1 MATTSAPKSSRNCRE
16 VDVINNSGRGG
27 SGGGGGGFNFNL
39 GLNVQSRTRRSSD
52 CSSHHPL
59 SPQRSNTVDFCPS
72 HPRTLANGSTTN
84 YYRGLGMSQDV
95 NFERE
100 NYNLSRSAPTSVF
113 SSPAVSP
120 RRSNVGD
127 PFPFFMAPEYQDGAA
142 FPSLLSP
149 KKPALSPTHS
159 PLHSPT
165 PPSPRFSQNASNFD
179 SNSLANAHP
188 LPLPPGAAVPAQP
201 PSIIMHQNA
210 PPNPTTSS
218 MKGQWQKG
226 KLIGRGTFGSVYLA
240 TNRYA
245 SLYKNFVLLCS
256 AMTIISLC

>member
-1 MATTSAPKSSRNCRE
+1 MATTSAPKSSKNRRE
-16 VDVINNSGRGG
+16 VDVINNSGC
-27 SGGGGGGFNFNL
+27 GGGGGFNFNL

-52 CSSHHPL
+52 SSSHHPL
-59 SPQRSNTVDFCPS
+59 SPQRSNTVDFLPS
-72 HPRTLANGSTTN
+72 HAHVAATSLANRSTN
-84 YYRGLGMSQDV
+84 Y

-120 RRSNVGD
+120 RRSNIGD
-127 PFPFFMAPEYQDGAA
+127 PFPLFMAPEYQDGAA

-165 PPSPRFSQNASNFD
+165 PRSPRFSPNASNFD

-201 PSIIMHQNA
+201 PSIIIHQNA
-210 PPNPTTSS
+210 APNPTTSS

-245 SLYKNFVLLCS
+245 NLYKSFVLLCS